1 VIELTYRLNIGMT
14 LGEDDVSESDDSE
27 TLSVRLVDSAS
38 PSSPIQTLSL
48 LLCVRY
54 SRSLG

>member
-1 VIELTYRLNIGMT
+1 MIELTYRLNIGMT
-14 LGEDDVSESDDSE
+14 LGEDDVSELDDSE
-27 TLSVRLVDSAS
+27 GNEVLKVDSAS

-48 LLCVRY
+48 LLCDRY